1 MQKKDGVNNIG
12 GQAVMEGVMMRGKK
26 TCFMAVR
33 KPDNTIAVVE
43 EKTSAISEKYK
54 ILKAPV
60 IRGVVAFIE
69 SMVLGM
75 KTIMESAEI
84 AGMESED
91 DKIPEYLFYLTAAV
105 ALVFSVGLFMLL
117 PVWIGNM
124 FNRALNAGT
133 MLLGVIEG
141 FVRIFLFLAY
151 IVLISRMKDIQ
162 RVFAYHG
169 AEHKTINCFEAGGE
183 LETEIIKKFT
193 RVHKRCGTS
202 FLLIVMIVSMIVFLF
217 LRTDVI
223 WLRFVSRILL
233 IPVIAGVSYEI
244 IKWAGRNT
252 SALVTAVSY
261 PGTALQKLTTKE
273 PDDGQIEVAVAAL
286 KAVLEHEFTG
296 GETVS
301 GDSPGE
307 NMNGEPFTGDTPDNE
322 PPGENAPGGELPG
335 EETPD
340 DEPHDA

>member
-12 GQAVMEGVMMRGKK
+12 GQAVIEGVMMRGKK

-33 KPDNTIAVVE
+33 KPDLTIAMVE
-43 EKTSAISEKYK
+43 KKVSAVSEKHK

-60 IRGVVAFIE
+60 VRGVVAFID
-69 SMVLGM
+69 SMALGM

-91 DKIPEYLFYLTAAV
+91 DKIPKYLFYLTAAV

-124 FNRALNAGT
+124 FNRVLNADT

-141 FVRIFLFLAY
+141 FVRILLFLAY
-151 IVLISRMKDIQ
+151 IFLISRMKDIQ

-183 LETEIIKKFT
+183 LAVENIKTYT

-233 IPVIAGVSYEI
+233 IPVIAGLSYEI
-244 IKWAGRNT
+244 IKWAGRND
-252 SALVTAVSY
+252 SAFVTAVSY
-261 PGTALQKLTTKE
+261 PGTALQRLTTKE

-286 KAVLEHEFTG
+286 KAVLESENTSV
-296 GETVS
+296 EAAADEDMPDIKTS
-301 GDSPGE
+301 GE
-307 NMNGEPFTGDTPDNE
+307 NVPDNAISCGAEPVCVSADEPDNE
-322 PPGENAPGGELPG
+322 SPR
-335 EETPD
+335 
-340 DEPHDA
+340 